1 MDSEGTLRLGWWKG
15 NEKIKGKRLKFN
27 TKEKSNVDSKIF
39 MAEDIYNT
47 EDGIILEGI
56 IPLEGNDLFE
66 MDFVDFL
73 TEEGKNTIEKIKS
86 NILQKMKLTGLFI
99 EYENEKGIVFLFD
112 GRGVMRFGS
121 IDSNGLGFKCHGH
134 VTREMD
140 FGKSARFRLLI
151 KSSMVEIY
159 LDDVLMQ
166 SYNLTKP
173 ATGKIGVIPG
183 NKKDILGS
191 IKVWDFDVR

>member
-1 MDSEGTLRLGWWKG
+1 EGTLRLGWWKG

-39 MAEDIYNT
+39 MAEDNYNT

-56 IPLEGNDLFE
+56 MPLEGNDLYE
-66 MDFVDFL
+66 RDFIDFL
-73 TEEGKNTIEKIKS
+73 TEDGKNIIEKIKPD
-86 NILQKMKLTGLFI
+86 ILKKMKLTGLFI

-134 VTREMD
+134 VIREMA
-140 FGKSARFRLLI
+140 FSKSAVFRLLL
-151 KSSMVEIY
+151 KDSMVELY
-159 LDDVLMQ
+159 LEDVLIQ
-166 SYNLTKP
+166 SYNLTKS
-173 ATGKIGVIPG
+173 ATGKIGIIPG